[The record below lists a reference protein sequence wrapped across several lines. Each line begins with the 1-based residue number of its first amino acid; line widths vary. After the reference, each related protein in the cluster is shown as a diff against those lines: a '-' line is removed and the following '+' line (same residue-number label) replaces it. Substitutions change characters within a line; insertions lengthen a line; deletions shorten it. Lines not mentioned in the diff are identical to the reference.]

1 MNELLI
7 SDIFSLGGLLT
18 AQVAIG
24 IIIGFFMGYAIKK
37 ITKIAIVGIGL
48 FFLLLVYLE
57 YNEFITINYEKITNA
72 ITNINSDILN
82 PNKIDDTFSIFK
94 PFFINVPSL
103 VGFGGGFILGL
114 KKG

>member
-7 SDIFSLGGLLT
+7 NDILSVGGLLT
-18 AQVAIG
+18 AQIAIG
-24 IIIGFFMGYAIKK
+24 ALIGFFMGFAIKK

-57 YNEFITINYEKITNA
+57 YNDFITINYEKITNA
-72 ITNINSDILN
+72 FTNIGNILN
-82 PNKIDDTFSIFK
+82 LNNIDDTFKDFNPLLINIPSI
-94 PFFINVPSL
+94 